1 MHITLYT
8 HDAAAHPELHQQLLS
23 IPHHQYVSQVQD
35 QHEYSEHV
43 HVPTQRIRTTDEIY
57 PDSSDSSLYVSD
69 EEQEDASQ
77 YCRGG
82 YHPVVIGDIF
92 DNRFRVVRKLGWGH
106 FSTVWL
112 CRDLK

>member
-1 MHITLYT
+1 MINFEYLIPLRYILLTILEYILGYFIKTNILYNSRSEPRGTL
-8 HDAAAHPELHQQLLS
+8 S
-23 IPHHQYVSQVQD
+23 
-35 QHEYSEHV
+35 
-43 HVPTQRIRTTDEIY
+43 TTDEIF
-57 PDSSDSSLYVSD
+57 PDSPDSSLYGSD
-69 EEQEDASQ
+69 EEQEDAAQ

>member
-1 MHITLYT
+1 MGLGWAGGKSSNLI
-8 HDAAAHPELHQQLLS
+8 S
-23 IPHHQYVSQVQD
+23 IPQKPSAVPGKKLTVFLCFSR
-35 QHEYSEHV
+35 SE
-43 HVPTQRIRTTDEIY
+43 PRGTLSTTDEIY

>member
-1 MHITLYT
+1 MFIIYSSEPRGTL
-8 HDAAAHPELHQQLLS
+8 S
-23 IPHHQYVSQVQD
+23 
-35 QHEYSEHV
+35 
-43 HVPTQRIRTTDEIY
+43 TTDEIF
-57 PDSSDSSLYVSD
+57 PDSPESSLYGSD
-69 EEQEDASQ
+69 EEQEDVGQ

-112 CRDLK
+112 CRDLKYYIKI

>member
-1 MHITLYT
+1 MKFTSCVPYTSQNSQLIHSPHAISIFRSEPRGTL
-8 HDAAAHPELHQQLLS
+8 S
-23 IPHHQYVSQVQD
+23 
-35 QHEYSEHV
+35 
-43 HVPTQRIRTTDEIY
+43 TTDEIY

>member
-1 MHITLYT
+1 MRILQEIYLYPFFFNSRSEPRGTL
-8 HDAAAHPELHQQLLS
+8 S
-23 IPHHQYVSQVQD
+23 
-35 QHEYSEHV
+35 
-43 HVPTQRIRTTDEIY
+43 TTDEIF
-57 PDSSDSSLYVSD
+57 PDSPESSLYGSD
-69 EEQEDASQ
+69 EEQEDVAQ